1 MLCLAQFSGAL
12 EPLVTHD
19 LIGINSNGDLLMTMD
34 FRCVYATM
42 IKEWMGFEHT
52 ETLLKGDFPPLGLF
66 V

>member
-1 MLCLAQFSGAL
+1 M
-12 EPLVTHD
+12 VTHD

-52 ETLLKGDFPPLGLF
+52 ETLLKGDFPPLGIF